1 MAGSRRNGAKTT
13 PARIRSVGFVLV
25 DSALRPI
32 YANAEAVKILVYP
45 KSPRKTRHVETL
57 LIEKVQSIF
66 RSLEARPESP
76 CCTEFVS
83 GRRHY
88 LCRLFPLSPSYS
100 NGAGPARA
108 LLLERNRECPDLS
121 ALAAK
126 FKLTQREQQVVELLV
141 QGLTSKEIADRMH
154 ISPNTVK
161 AFLRLVMGKTGVT
174 TRSGLVAIFLRS
186 QPT

>member
-1 MAGSRRNGAKTT
+1 MPSAGLILLDA
-13 PARIRSVGFVLV
+13 
-25 DSALRPI
+25 ALRPI

-45 KSPRKTRHVETL
+45 KSPQKTRLVETL
-57 LIEKVQSIF
+57 LIEKIQSIF
-66 RSLEARPESP
+66 RSLEAGSESP
-76 CCTEFVS
+76 RSTEFLS

-88 LCRLFPLSPSYS
+88 RCRLFPLSPSYN

-121 ALAAK
+121 AQAEK
-126 FKLTQREQQVVELLV
+126 FKLTEREQEVVEFLV
-141 QGLTSKEIADRMH
+141 QGLTSKEIADRMQ

-174 TRSGLVAIFLRS
+174 TRSGIVAIFLRS